1 MSEEIKNEA
10 VSEEISSSFI
20 DDFIIEDLAEGGRC
34 EGMKVHTRFPPEPN
48 GYLHIGHAKAIY
60 VDFGT
65 AERFNGICN
74 LRMDDTNPTKED
86 VEYVDAI
93 KEDIHWLGYDWED
106 RFYYASDYF
115 EDMYNGAVELIK
127 KGLAYVCELT
137 PDQMREMR
145 GDLTTPA
152 QSPYRDRPME
162 ESLDLFARMRA
173 GEFED
178 GRMTLRAKIDLAS
191 GNFNMRDPVI
201 YRINHMPHHRTGT
214 KWCIYPM
221 YDFAHPIE
229 DAMEHITHSLCSLEF
244 EDHRPLYDWVI
255 NNVTLPAKPRQI
267 EFARLGI
274 NNTVMSK
281 RKLRALVEGGYV
293 SGWDDP
299 RMPTICGLRR
309 RGYTPASIR
318 NFSVRNGVSK
328 VNSTVEYSFLEHCLR
343 EDLNLTAKRVMGV
356 LNPVK
361 LILTNYPEDRT
372 ETFEVENNPN
382 RPEDGTRTVTFG
394 RELYIEAEDFME
406 TPVKGYF
413 RLFPGNEVRLKTT
426 YVVKCTGCKKD
437 ENGNVVE
444 VYAEYDPESRGG
456 NPADGRKIKSTIHWV
471 DAKNAEDAEIRLYDN
486 LFTVEDL
493 DAGDFLELLNPD
505 SLKVL
510 TGCKVEAGLK
520 TAKPG
525 ESFQFM
531 RQGYFCV
538 DNKDSA
544 EDHLVFNRSVSLKD
558 GFKKKK

>member
-486 LFTVEDL
+486 LFTVEDA